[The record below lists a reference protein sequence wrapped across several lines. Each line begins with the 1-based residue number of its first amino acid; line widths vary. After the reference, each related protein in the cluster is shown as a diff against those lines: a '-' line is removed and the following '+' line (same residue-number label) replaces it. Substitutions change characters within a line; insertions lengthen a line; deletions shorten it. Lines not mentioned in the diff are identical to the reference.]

1 MAVVCGHKSQRL
13 PATTLHPQRDLGH
26 RRRRPGA
33 DLRLHG
39 VFSLGQIGFLAIGA
53 YVSAILSM
61 PPMVKQP
68 MLLPGL
74 PSWLATFD
82 STGWHPQVALL
93 FASLIGGLVAA
104 LVGLLVGAPLMR
116 LSGHYVAVATMG
128 FLIIVNAVAVNWDEV
143 TRGARGLSQIPTSTN
158 PGVSYIW
165 AAIAVYV
172 ALRLRNSP
180 YGRAMIAS
188 RENLI
193 AARGIGVNVL
203 NTRLRAFIVSAFL
216 TGVAGSLLAH
226 QIGTVAP
233 SAFYFATTFN
243 IIIMVVLGG
252 MGSISG
258 AVIGAI
264 IMTVT
269 PELLRPLERGFE
281 IGHRYG
287 RYGLRTLQYHPGC
300 GLHRHHDRA
309 TARAFRRAGAG
320 AVPAGPSHAA
330 AGMGR
335 RGCCNHPRA
344 SSRGGRTDPRPAG
357 LKRRSRAKPTESDSK
372 LCVGTA
378 RPFHNPPRDLVGC
391 ARTNNQRSS
400 RSERS
405 TSDDGWARFGVG
417 RCSLVTAPRSAADGR
432 SLRPSSGDRTGD
444 GTRSGCTAGGGHDE
458 GRPRGGAGRLS
469 GSGAER

>member
-1 MAVVCGHKSQRL
+1 MRAT
-13 PATTLHPQRDLGH
+13 ATTTSARSQSPVRQQLWLVAGVLVVVVLATWF
-26 RRRRPGA
+26 A
-33 DLRLHG
+33 DTNLNLYKQQLFVLSAIWAIVSVALALASGFTG

-93 FASLIGGLVAA
+93 FASIIAGLVAA
-104 LVGLLVGAPLMR
+104 LVGLIVGAPLMR

-158 PGVSYIW
+158 PWAASIW
-165 AAIAVYV
+165 AAVAVYV
-172 ALRLRNSP
+172 CLRLRNSP

-203 NTRLRAFIVSAFL
+203 HTRLRAFVVSAFL

-243 IIIMVVLGG
+243 VIIMVVLGG

-258 AVIGAI
+258 AVVGAI
-264 IMTVT
+264 IMTIT
-269 PELLRPLERGFE
+269 PELLRPLERGFD
-281 IGHRYG
+281 IGPI
-287 RYGLRTLQYHPGC
+287 T
-300 GLHRHHDRA
+300 
-309 TARAFRRAGAG
+309 
-320 AVPAGPSHAA
+320 
-330 AGMGR
+330 
-335 RGCCNHPRA
+335 
-344 SSRGGRTDPRPAG
+344 
-357 LKRRSRAKPTESDSK
+357 
-372 LCVGTA
+372 VGTA
-378 RPFHNPPRDLVGC
+378 YGLSNVILAVAFIAIMIVRPQGLFGERELGLTMLGRRTPQQEWAGEDVSITPELAPEVDAPIPDPR
-391 ARTNNQRSS
+391 A
-400 RSERS
+400 
-405 TSDDGWARFGVG
+405 
-417 RCSLVTAPRSAADGR
+417 
-432 SLRPSSGDRTGD
+432 
-444 GTRSGCTAGGGHDE
+444 
-458 GRPRGGAGRLS
+458 
-469 GSGAER
+469 

>member
-1 MAVVCGHKSQRL
+1 MAL
-13 PATTLHPQRDLGH
+13 AAWF
-26 RRRRPGA
+26 A
-33 DLRLHG
+33 DTNLNGYQQQLFILSAIWAIVAVALALTSGFTG

-93 FASLIGGLVAA
+93 FASIIARSRRRARRPPRRRAA
-104 LVGLLVGAPLMR
+104 DAPLR
-116 LSGHYVAVATMG
+116 PLRGGGDDGIPDHRQRGGGQLGRGHPRCAWSESDSD
-128 FLIIVNAVAVNWDEV
+128 LDE
-143 TRGARGLSQIPTSTN
+143 L
-158 PGVSYIW
+158 PGSSYIW

-203 NTRLRAFIVSAFL
+203 NTRLRAFVVSAFL

-233 SAFYFATTFN
+233 SAFYFSTTFN

-281 IGHRYG
+281 
-287 RYGLRTLQYHPGC
+287 L
-300 GLHRHHDRA
+300 
-309 TARAFRRAGAG
+309 
-320 AVPAGPSHAA
+320 GPF
-330 AGMGR
+330 
-335 RGCCNHPRA
+335 
-344 SSRGGRTDPRPAG
+344 T
-357 LKRRSRAKPTESDSK
+357 
-372 LCVGTA
+372 VGTA
-378 RPFHNPPRDLVGC
+378 YGLSNIILAVAFIAIMIVRPQGLFGERELGLALLGRRTPQQEWGGEDVAITPELAPEVDAPIPDPR
-391 ARTNNQRSS
+391 A
-400 RSERS
+400 
-405 TSDDGWARFGVG
+405 
-417 RCSLVTAPRSAADGR
+417 
-432 SLRPSSGDRTGD
+432 
-444 GTRSGCTAGGGHDE
+444 
-458 GRPRGGAGRLS
+458 
-469 GSGAER
+469 